1 MAPLFRVFTAICA
14 TPFLLAGIARAD
26 GSGDPTAV
34 SSEDG
39 KYADKDGNPTYKVDK
54 DGKVDFYS
62 YVGFV
67 RYSANCLRCHGPD
80 GLGSSYGP
88 ALVNS
93 LKTLSYVDVL
103 QTVAGGKKDVS
114 ASQDLVMPA
123 LGDNKNVMCYLDAI
137 YVYLRARS
145 NGAIG
150 RGRPADHEPKPVAFS
165 VAEDDCM
172 Q

>member
-1 MAPLFRVFTAICA
+1 MTPVSRALTAICA
-14 TPFLLAGIARAD
+14 TTFLLINPARAD

-34 SSEDG
+34 ASEDG
-39 KYADKDGNPTYKVDK
+39 KYVDKDGNPTYKIDT

-62 YVGFV
+62 YIGFV

-80 GLGSSYGP
+80 GMGSSYGP
-88 ALVNS
+88 TLVNS
-93 LKTLSYVDVL
+93 LKTLSYLDVIT
-103 QTVAGGKKDVS
+103 TVANGKKDVS

-137 YVYLRARS
+137 YIYLRGRS

-150 RGRPADHEPKPVAFS
+150 RGRPEDHEPKPAAFS
-165 VAEDDCM
+165 AAEDLCM
-172 Q
+172 D

>member
-1 MAPLFRVFTAICA
+1 MTPYLRAVMAIFA
-14 TPFLLAGIARAD
+14 TTFLLTGIARAD
-26 GSGDPTAV
+26 GSGDPNAV
-34 SSEDG
+34 TSEDG

-62 YVGFV
+62 YIGFV

-80 GLGSSYGP
+80 GLGSTYGP

-93 LKTLSYVDVL
+93 IKTLSYTDVL
-103 QTVAGGKKDVS
+103 ATVAGGKKNVT

-123 LGDNKNVMCYLDAI
+123 LGSDKNVMCYLDAI
-137 YVYLRARS
+137 YVYLRGRS

-150 RGRPADHEPKPVAFS
+150 RGRPADHEPKPPAFVA
-165 VAEDDCM
+165 AEDECM
-172 Q
+172 N

>member
-1 MAPLFRVFTAICA
+1 MTPVLRALTAICA
-14 TPFLLAGIARAD
+14 TTFLLMTSARAD
-26 GSGDPTAV
+26 GSGDPAAV
-34 SSEDG
+34 ASEDG
-39 KYADKDGNPTYKVDK
+39 KYLDKDGAPTYFVDK

-80 GLGSSYGP
+80 GMGSSYGP
-88 ALVNS
+88 TLVNS
-93 LKTLSYVDVL
+93 LKTLSYLDVIT
-103 QTVAGGKKDVS
+103 TVANGKKDVS

-137 YVYLRARS
+137 YVYLRGRS

-150 RGRPADHEPKPVAFS
+150 RGRPEDHQPKPAAFAA
-165 VAEDDCM
+165 AEDLCM
-172 Q
+172 N